1 MKIAWRSRYSLT
13 MNRTPGGPG
22 STGVGPNTED
32 LDGVLGRFQDWA
44 NARRDQPISKYGS
57 IVTKSRGAASQ
68 KANLAAGARELT
80 YEQALRASSYR
91 RTANPEATAAS
102 PRTLGPQPTAN
113 SQAES
118 PELHSATSPRYATA
132 TAGTVKPAPASKTI
146 STADSGKIRTIRS
159 RGSRAEIDTAAARI
173 PRSRGAA
180 PKPQS
185 RDESRP
191 PRSSFEPPVAVVSLA
206 PEVTR
211 LQSSTPA
218 RKPHRTQPAFREVLQ
233 GTAGLAASAKAN
245 GVSESKSIALSLR
258 VSDADQARIQACA
271 ARANLSMSAYLR
283 QCALGVDALRD
294 QVELAIGEL
303 QRQEALSAAP
313 PGVSAIPGILGRFA
327 TRWFRWLRA
336 HNDFTAISL
345 R

>member
-1 MKIAWRSRYSLT
+1 M
-13 MNRTPGGPG
+13 
-22 STGVGPNTED
+22 
-32 LDGVLGRFQDWA
+32 
-44 NARRDQPISKYGS
+44 ARLRP
-57 IVTKSRGAASQ
+57 VVEAAASK
-68 KANLAAGARELT
+68 KANLAGGARELT

-91 RTANPEATAAS
+91 RPAYPETTAAS
-102 PRTLGPQPTAN
+102 APAQTPQPTAN
-113 SQAES
+113 PQAES
-118 PELHSATSPRYATA
+118 PELDSTMRPRHATT
-132 TAGTVKPAPASKTI
+132 TAGTVKPAPASKTV

-159 RGSRAEIDTAAARI
+159 RESRAEIDTAAASI
-173 PRSRGAA
+173 PRSEGAA
-180 PKPQS
+180 PKSQS

-191 PRSSFEPPVAVVSLA
+191 PRSSFEPPISVVSLA

-218 RKPHRTQPAFREVLQ
+218 RKPQRSQPAFREVLK

-271 ARANLSMSAYLR
+271 ARANLSVSAYLR

-313 PGVSAIPGILGRFA
+313 PGISAIPGILGRFA
-327 TRWFRWLRA
+327 TRWFRRLLAR
-336 HNDFTAISL
+336 NDYTAISL